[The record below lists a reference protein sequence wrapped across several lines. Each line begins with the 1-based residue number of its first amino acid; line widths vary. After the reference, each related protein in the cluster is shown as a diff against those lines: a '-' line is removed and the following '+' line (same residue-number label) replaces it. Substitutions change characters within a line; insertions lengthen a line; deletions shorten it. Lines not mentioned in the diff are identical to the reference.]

1 MGSILGIG
9 AGAGFVSALLFAVI
23 TTANPLAILLY
34 LVAPLP
40 ILLAALG
47 WNHRAGLAA
56 AATGSGILAL
66 AFAPAVGLVF
76 AASVAL
82 PAWWFAYLCLLA
94 RNNPDGS
101 VEWYP
106 LGRLLVWIVSLSAA
120 LTLVGAIMIGGDYA
134 NFVKAFERAVLLIE
148 QINPNTFEGVSGDA
162 RTRQVEDLA
171 RLFATIAP
179 PISAAL
185 SVGTS
190 VLLAWTAARIVK
202 ASGRLPRPW
211 PAIPDTALPGWA
223 LAAFGGAAAG
233 ALVLSGYPGLFF
245 RSVAAALLMA
255 YCLQGLAVIHVVT
268 RNLAGRG
275 GILTAAYLVFFIMPG
290 WPAVLFALVGMSD
303 AIFGWRARRGA
314 APPAN
319 PTP

>member
-23 TTANPLAILLY
+23 TTANPFAILLY

-56 AATGSGILAL
+56 TVTGASVLAL

-76 AASVAL
+76 AASIAL
-82 PAWWFAYLCLLA
+82 PAWWFAYLALLA
-94 RNNPDGS
+94 RPNAEGTM
-101 VEWYP
+101 EWYP
-106 LGRLLVWIVSLSAA
+106 LGRLLFWIASISAA

-134 NFVKAFERAVLLIE
+134 SFVKAFERAVLLIE
-148 QINPNTFEGVSGDA
+148 QINPNTFEGVTGDA
-162 RTRQVEDLA
+162 RSKQVEDLA
-171 RLFATIAP
+171 RLFAAIAP

-190 VLLAWTAARIVK
+190 VLLAWAAARIVA

-211 PAIPDTALPGWA
+211 PFIPDTELPGWA

-233 ALVLSGYPGLFF
+233 ALVLSGFPGLFF
-245 RSVAAALLMA
+245 RSAAAALLMA
-255 YCLQGLAVIHVVT
+255 YCLQGFAVIHVLT
-268 RNLAGRG
+268 RNVAGRG

-290 WPAVLFALVGMSD
+290 WPAVLFALVGLSD
-303 AIFGWRARRGA
+303 AVFGWRARRKGT
-314 APPAN
+314 PPAK
-319 PTP
+319 PIA

>member
-9 AGAGFVSALLFAVI
+9 AGAGLVSALLFAVI

-56 AATGSGILAL
+56 AVTGAGILGL
-66 AFAPAVGLVF
+66 AFAPAVGIVF
-76 AASVAL
+76 AVSIAAPS
-82 PAWWFAYLCLLA
+82 WWFAYLALLA
-94 RNNPDGS
+94 RTNPDAS

-106 LGRLLVWIVSLSAA
+106 IGRLLFWIAALSSA
-120 LTLVGAIMIGGDYA
+120 LTLVGAIAIGGDYA
-134 NFVKAFERAVLLIE
+134 SFVKAFERAVLLIE

-162 RTRQVEDLA
+162 RTKQVQDLA
-171 RLFATIAP
+171 QLFAAIAP

-190 VLLAWTAARIVK
+190 VLLIWAAARIVA

-211 PAIPDTALPGWA
+211 PFIPDAELPGFA
-223 LAAFGGAAAG
+223 LVAFGVATVG
-233 ALVLSGYPGLFF
+233 ALVLSGFPGLFF
-245 RSVAAALLMA
+245 RSAASALLMA
-255 YCLQGLAVIHVVT
+255 YCLQGLAVIHVLT
-268 RNLAGRG
+268 RNVAGRG
-275 GILTAAYLVFFIMPG
+275 GILTAVYLVFFIMPG
-290 WPAVLFALVGMSD
+290 WPAVLFALVGLSD
-303 AIFGWRARRGA
+303 AVFGWRARRRA
-314 APPAN
+314 APPA
-319 PTP
+319 TPIT